1 MKVGHVLA
9 VAMLVI
15 AIPVVGAQG
24 PTAAERELVK
34 LENDWSSAW
43 QKKDGTFLQRLYAD
57 EYIFTDSDG
66 ITWNKA
72 DDIKNV
78 LSPLS
83 RPESFEITDVTV
95 HIYGQTAVV
104 TGRNA
109 IAGFFD
115 NEDISGIYR
124 FTDVFVKRAGR
135 WQIVATQSTLV
146 SKG

>member
-1 MKVGHVLA
+1 MKVRHVLA
-9 VAMLVI
+9 CALLVM
-15 AIPVVGAQG
+15 AIPVARAQG
-24 PTAAERELVK
+24 QTAAERELVK
-34 LENDWSSAW
+34 LENDWSTAW
-43 QKKDGTFLQRLYAD
+43 QKKDGAFLQRLYAD
-57 EYIFTDSDG
+57 EYLFTDSDG

-83 RPESFEITDVTV
+83 RPESFELADVKV

-124 FTDVFVKRAGR
+124 FTDVFVRRSGR
-135 WQIVATQSTLV
+135 WQLVATQSTLV
-146 SKG
+146 NKA